1 MKFIP
6 FEKFIIKSDLN
17 KAELKSL
24 LSNKIEPKKIFRFK
38 QNNKSLYEG
47 TIKNNYFKI
56 NRIIYYKNPFLPI
69 IKGKFIPQ
77 INNETNIEIVMRVNY
92 FTFFFISVR

>member
-24 LSNKIEPKKIFRFK
+24 LSNNIEPKKFFRYK
-38 QNNKSLYEG
+38 KNNKSLYEG
-47 TIKNNYFKI
+47 KIRDNHFKI
-56 NRIIYYKNPFLPI
+56 NRIIYYQNPFLPI

-77 INNETNIEIVMRVNY
+77 NNNKTNIEIVMRIK
-92 FTFFFISVR
+92 FLSSISKCNF